1 MLIEY
6 PYRFENYGAVRI
18 HETINVLELD
28 STNHRGFRGVYSVT
42 YDTIEE
48 FAHRTAIIVPVKNEN
63 ILTLEGV
70 LTAIPHASP
79 IILISASSRKPVDV
93 YRHEVDLA
101 RSIHEN
107 TRRPI
112 IVVHQRDPVWGEALR
127 GTPLEDMLD
136 DSGLVRYGKGEG
148 MLLAAI
154 LAAGLNYDYIGF
166 IDSDNYVP
174 GSAHEYSWIYYA
186 GFSINPGPYTMV
198 RIKWPFKGKLIS
210 GSSDLYL
217 RRRGRVSRITN
228 AILNHALSVH
238 RKIETDIISTGN
250 SGEHAMTAKLALNM
264 KWAGGFAIEPYQ
276 LVYLLETCYIGLDDG
291 QCGFL
296 PEGVSIYQ
304 VQSKNPHI
312 HAERD
317 DEHIV
322 DMIVKSLA
330 AIYYSRLNNEKVE
343 ERIKQVLASY
353 NWDRPL
359 PKLRVYD
366 PRGIDPEK
374 IAAYVLANSAEAY
387 FFEER

>member
-18 HETINVLELD
+18 HETINVLEID

-42 YDTIEE
+42 YDAIEE
-48 FAHRTAIIVPVKNEN
+48 YAHRTAIVIPVKNED

-70 LTAIPHASP
+70 ISAIPHASLV
-79 IILISASSRKPVDV
+79 ILISASSRSPVDI
-93 YRHEVDLA
+93 YRQEVDLA

-112 IVVHQRDPVWGEALR
+112 IVAHQRDPVWGEVLR

-136 DSGLVRYGKGEG
+136 EDGLVRYGKGEG

-154 LAAGLNYDYIGF
+154 LAAGLGYNYVGY

-174 GSAHEYSWIYYA
+174 GSAHEYSWIYYG
-186 GFSINPGPYTMV
+186 GFSLNPGPYVMV
-198 RIKWPFKGKLIS
+198 RIKWPYKGKLVGGTS
-210 GSSDLYL
+210 QLYL

-228 AILNHALSVH
+228 AVLNHALSII
-238 RKIETDIISTGN
+238 RKIETDIISTAN
-250 SGEHAMTAKLALNM
+250 SGEHAMSTRLALNM
-264 KWAGGFAIEPYQ
+264 KWAGGFAIESYQ
-276 LVYLLETCYIGLDDG
+276 LVYLLESCFLGLDDG
-291 QCGFL
+291 QCRFL
-296 PEGVSIYQ
+296 PEGVTLYQ
-304 VQSKNPHI
+304 IQSRNPHI

-322 DMIVKSLA
+322 DMVVKSLST
-330 AIYYSRLNNEKVE
+330 IYYSRLNNEDVTK
-343 ERIKQVLASY
+343 RIRSILESY

-359 PKLRVYD
+359 PKPRIYD

-374 IAAYVLANSAEAY
+374 ITTYVISNSMDIH